1 MMSDYGYL
9 EDVSRRADTLS
20 RLNMKNDPQKLIS
33 KNATAKQKE
42 LLKQTKRLGINL
54 SMLPA
59 GMKRRKLNCTNYI
72 PKQQTIF
79 WTVECIFASCNNE
92 RVLQHKIPSSKSLR
106 DIFDEILFQET
117 SLASNA
123 LTRYKLRDYID
134 AGTDSFIIGL
144 KKEFVPAAEQHN
156 YIDLTPHMD
165 APLVDTLKGE
175 SLCEFPTLY
184 IWLHSADSAVVLEEK
199 NEKATFRSITG
210 IVNQQSK
217 EQPKP
222 EEEAEAIEEMEE
234 VIEEPTVSSS
244 AESESSESSSEESSD
259 SEDDEDDDKND
270 DNDDQIED
278 TGHNS
283 HADGSNHAAG
293 EPTSSQLADTDTD
306 TVIPQP

>member
-33 KNATAKQKE
+33 KNASAKQKE

-59 GMKRRKLNCTNYI
+59 GMKRRKLNFTNYI

-106 DIFDEILFQET
+106 DIFDEMLFQET

-123 LTRYKLRDYID
+123 LTRYKLKDYID

-144 KKEFVPAAEQHN
+144 KKEFVPAAEQHH

-165 APLVDTLKGE
+165 APLVDALKGE

-210 IVNQQSK
+210 IVSQQSK
-217 EQPKP
+217 ELPKP
-222 EEEAEAIEEMEE
+222 EEDEVEVIEEMEE
-234 VIEEPTVSSS
+234 VIEDADVSSS

-259 SEDDEDDDKND
+259 SEDVENDDKMDAKND
-270 DNDDQIED
+270 DNGDQIDD
-278 TGHNS
+278 TGNES
-283 HADGSNHAAG
+283 HADGSKHSTG
-293 EPTSSQLADTDTD
+293 EPTLSQLADNDTD
-306 TVIPQP
+306 T